1 MKKYLL
7 FTAIAF
13 LSAVAAWAESADRP
27 EIEVTGS
34 ATLTIIPD
42 RITVEIGMEE
52 YYKKGVN
59 GDSTLVSHSEIEKEV
74 RYMLRSAGV
83 PDSLTVVSDLGN
95 YRNRDVSANFLMA
108 KRISATVC
116 DFNQIERIST
126 SLNRRG
132 ITSFNITKIDNSEIE
147 LYNRQGLK
155 AALDAARV
163 KAEFIAGN
171 EGLKLLVPHKIT
183 ETTNEPAGYAA
194 FTNVAFDGGNGMAN
208 MRRITRRYSVKVLY
222 LSEAK
227 PTVSARN

>member
-59 GDSTLVSHSEIEKEV
+59 GDSTLVSLSEIEKEV

-108 KRISATVC
+108 KRIS
-116 DFNQIERIST
+116 
-126 SLNRRG
+126 
-132 ITSFNITKIDNSEIE
+132 
-147 LYNRQGLK
+147 
-155 AALDAARV
+155 
-163 KAEFIAGN
+163 
-171 EGLKLLVPHKIT
+171 
-183 ETTNEPAGYAA
+183 
-194 FTNVAFDGGNGMAN
+194 
-208 MRRITRRYSVKVLY
+208 
-222 LSEAK
+222 
-227 PTVSARN
+227 